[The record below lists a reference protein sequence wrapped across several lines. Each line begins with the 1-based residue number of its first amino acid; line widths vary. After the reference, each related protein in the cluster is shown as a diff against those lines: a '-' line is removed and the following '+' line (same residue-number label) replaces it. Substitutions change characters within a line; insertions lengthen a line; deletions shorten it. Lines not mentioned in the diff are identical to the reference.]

1 MHPPHQHSILIV
13 EDNDYEFRQAQRA
26 FQQSRLGN
34 PIYRCVD
41 GDDALDFLHQ
51 RGEYADPA
59 KAPRPGIIL
68 LDLGLPRTN
77 GREVLLEVKSHP
89 DLKTIPVIV
98 LTKSDDER
106 DIRSCYEAGANSYI
120 RKPVTFDGYLE
131 AIRRLE
137 QYWFHIVILPEG
149 PPLS

>member
-1 MHPPHQHSILIV
+1 MNPSHHHPILIV

-26 FQQSRLGN
+26 FQQSRLAN

-51 RGEYADPA
+51 RGGYADA
-59 KAPRPGIIL
+59 SKAPRPGIIL

-77 GREVLLEVKSHP
+77 GREVLQEVKSHP

-120 RKPVTFDGYLE
+120 RKPVTFEGYLD

-137 QYWFHIVILPEG
+137 EYWFHIVILPEG
-149 PPLS
+149 PPT